1 MRVLVIGATGFIGRR
16 LVPALQAVGHT
27 VVAASRHAAAS
38 TPASRQVDFS
48 RLLRPEDWSPV
59 LRDVD
64 AVINAVGIFRAD
76 AQRTLQLMHVDAPR
90 ALFEA
95 CVACGVARVVQISAL
110 GADDAAASAYHVTK
124 RAADQALLCLPLAAT
139 VVQPSLV
146 FGSDGASAR
155 MFSTWAALPVVL
167 VPGRGD
173 QRIQPVHVDDAVDA
187 IVAVLDDRST
197 VGKTIPIVGPLPLPL
212 RDYLIELRAA
222 LGLARARV
230 WPVPMALVRLVAGWG
245 GRITGGLIDE
255 DALGMLERGNTAD
268 PAVIERLLGRAPR
281 PVRHFC
287 DEAPSLWRTS
297 ALAGWALPLLRVAVA
312 VVWIVTGILSLGV
325 FPVDQSRELLARVGA
340 QGGMATLLLYGAA
353 VTDLLLGLATLLIP
367 RSGAMWASQ
376 MALILG
382 YTALIS
388 WRLPEFW
395 LHPFGPILKNVPM
408 LAAIAVLWAMKD
420 TR

>member
-27 VVAASRHAAAS
+27 VVVASRHAAAN

-48 RLLRPEDWSPV
+48 RLLRPADWSPV

-76 AQRTLQLMHVDAPR
+76 AHRTLQLMHVDAPR

-146 FGSDGASAR
+146 FGSGGASAL
-155 MFSTWAALPVVL
+155 MFSTWAALPVVP
-167 VPGRGD
+167 VPGCGD

-197 VGKTIPIVGPLPLPL
+197 VGKTIPIVGPLPLTL

-222 LGLARARV
+222 LGLARAPV
-230 WPVPMALVRLVAGWG
+230 WPVPMALVRLVARWG
-245 GRITGGLIDE
+245 GRIRGGLIDH

-268 PAVIERLLGRAPR
+268 PAAIERLLGRAPR

-287 DEAPSLWRTS
+287 DEAPSLWRTG
-297 ALAGWALPLLRVAVA
+297 ALAGWALPLLRGAVA

>member
-1 MRVLVIGATGFIGRR
+1 MRVLVVGATGFIGRR

-27 VVAASRHAAAS
+27 VVAASRHAAAN

-48 RLLRPEDWSPV
+48 RLLRPEDWSSL

-76 AQRTLQLMHVDAPR
+76 AHRTLQLMHVDAPR

-146 FGSDGASAR
+146 FGSGGASAR

-222 LGLARARV
+222 LGLARAPV

-245 GRITGGLIDE
+245 GRITGGLIDK

-268 PAVIERLLGRAPR
+268 PAAIERLLGRTPR

-287 DEAPSLWRTS
+287 DEAPSLWRTW

-325 FPVDQSRELLARVGA
+325 FPVDQSRDLLARVGA

-376 MALILG
+376 LALILG

-395 LHPFGPILKNVPM
+395 LHPFGPLLKNLPL
-408 LAAIAVLWAMKD
+408 LAAIALLWAFEEK
-420 TR
+420 

>member
-1 MRVLVIGATGFIGRR
+1 MRVLVVGATGFIGRR

-27 VVAASRHAAAS
+27 VVAASRHAAAN

-48 RLLRPEDWSPV
+48 RLLRPEDWSSL

-76 AQRTLQLMHVDAPR
+76 AHRTLQLMHVDAPR

-146 FGSDGASAR
+146 FGSGGASAR

-222 LGLARARV
+222 LGLARAPV

-245 GRITGGLIDE
+245 GRITGGLIDK

-268 PAVIERLLGRAPR
+268 PAAIERLLGRTPR

-287 DEAPSLWRTS
+287 DEAPSLWRTW

-325 FPVDQSRELLARVGA
+325 FPVDQSRDLLARVGA

-376 MALILG
+376 LALILG